1 MPTILRSGPYR
12 LYFYSHEP
20 NEPPHIHIDRDKLS
34 AKYWLTPISL
44 ASNLGFSEKELRKIL
59 EIVEENQLMFVEAWN
74 EYFGGTG

>member
-20 NEPPHIHIDRDKLS
+20 NEPAHIHIDRDKLS
-34 AKYWLTPISL
+34 AKYWLAPISL
-44 ASNLGFSEKELRKIL
+44 ASNLGFSEKELRKIR

-74 EYFGGTG
+74 EYFRSAG

>member
-12 LYFYSHEP
+12 FYFYSHEP
-20 NEPPHIHIDRDKLS
+20 NEPTHIHIDRDNLS

-44 ASNLGFSEKELRKIL
+44 ASNLGFSEKELRKIR

-74 EYFGGTG
+74 EYFGRTD

>member
-12 LYFYSHEP
+12 FYFYSHEP
-20 NEPPHIHIDRDKLS
+20 NEPTHIHIDRDNLS

-44 ASNLGFSEKELRKIL
+44 ASNLGFSEKELRKIR

-74 EYFGGTG
+74 EYFGSTG